1 MHIAFYAP
9 MKSPRSVRP
18 SGDRKIGALFM
29 SALQQAGFNISLASE
44 FRSWEGTGDRQRQES
59 IRQQAYAIAIKL
71 IEQYL
76 AMPVHLRPKAWFTYH
91 LYHKA
96 PDWIGPRVCAAL
108 HIPYLLA
115 EASVGHKQAGDK
127 WDMGYR
133 ASVDSIHLAQAIFT
147 MNPADVGGIQSVMR
161 HDQSVIMINPF
172 LDVEPMN
179 LSDKIRLRHQVATKM
194 KIDPDKYWLLSV
206 AMMRNDSKLISYELL
221 ARSVEQLQRK
231 DWLLLLIGDG
241 AAELLVREYFRFDL
255 DRRVYFLGRR
265 DQAFIHELMSATDL
279 LVWPAVNEAIGM
291 VALEALACGLPV
303 IWGKSGGIEQIVQ
316 HRKTGILIDQTEAS
330 SACDEFAENMELLLS
345 NPGELSKMSAASLD
359 KYRRLHRLETAAQTL
374 GNIIHPL
381 LNHPQRTK
389 IPN

>member
-9 MKSPRSVRP
+9 MKSPRSARP

-29 SALQQAGFNISLASE
+29 SALDQAGLNVSLASE
-44 FRSWEGTGDRQRQES
+44 FRSWEGTGDRHRQES
-59 IRQQAYAIAIKL
+59 IRQQACAIANEL

-76 AMPVHLRPKAWFTYH
+76 AMAAPQRPKAWFTYH

-108 HIPYLLA
+108 QIPYLLA
-115 EASVGHKQAGDK
+115 EASVGHKQAGGK
-127 WDMGYR
+127 WDMGYQ
-133 ASVDSIHLAQAIFT
+133 ASVESIHLAQAIFT
-147 MNPADVGGIQSVMR
+147 LNPVDLDGIQSVAR
-161 HDQSVIMINPF
+161 HDQTVTMIYPF
-172 LDVEPMN
+172 LDVERLH
-179 LSDKIRLRHQVATKM
+179 LSDKIQLRHRVATKM
-194 KIDPDKYWLLSV
+194 KIDPDRYWLLSV

-221 ARSVEQLQRK
+221 ARSVQQLQRK

-255 DRRVYFLGRR
+255 DRRVYFLGKR
-265 DQAFIHELMSATDL
+265 DQAFIREVMSAADL

-291 VALEALACGLPV
+291 VALESLACGLPV
-303 IWGKSGGIEQIVQ
+303 IWGKSGGIEQIVR

-330 SACDEFAENMELLLS
+330 SACAEFAENIELLLS

-359 KYRRLHRLETAAQTL
+359 KYHRLHRLEAAAQIL
-374 GNIIHPL
+374 GDIIHPL
-381 LNHPQRTK
+381 LNQPHRTK